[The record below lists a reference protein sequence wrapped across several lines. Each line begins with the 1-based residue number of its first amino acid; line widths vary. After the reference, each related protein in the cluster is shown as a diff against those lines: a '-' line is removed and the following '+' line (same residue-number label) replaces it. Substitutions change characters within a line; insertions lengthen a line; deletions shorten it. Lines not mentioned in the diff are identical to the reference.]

1 MIPAIWK
8 SAALAGVVGV
18 GCGGVWYVQ
27 RDLATTSLEPGRFSE
42 LDPSMKGDP
51 APSLTG
57 ADPIE
62 IPGAHGNAPPA
73 PAAPIA
79 FASLEEAAPATASL
93 DTGDGLPDQTEPRTE
108 PQSEPAAE
116 EPAADSMLALVNP
129 AAEASGNP
137 WSKRPGDAP
146 STQAEAPVSKSS
158 KAPAAADPWGDLPGL
173 DAAKGAAKPPSN
185 PFAGSAPID
194 LVAHPDE
201 GRSADGAR
209 DAKLQALPP
218 QHPGPVLMEVPK
230 GAARQ
235 TAEVELFTP
244 DIGDQSEPARGQEI
258 QQVQNQLP
266 EIRPRG
272 RTSIPTGPAAGAE
285 PQAAN
290 PFYERQGVTGSAESL
305 PSIRPTAGSASP
317 TQTAIVP
324 AVSDFSPAGA
334 PANAGPA
341 GNPFGAAAPV
351 TNTPT
356 PATAAPPRSGNPFE
370 FAPAG
375 APAAP
380 ATQTPEPTPA
390 GTFTPTAAEPARA
403 PVRSTIPGQNA
414 PAADVPSNFAFPP
427 AQPQPAQPQ
436 PAPAANPAAPTGTSL
451 PGNRSAIPELQGGL
465 FGIGAPP
472 ANPSPMSGQT
482 PVGNPAPGSGTNP
495 FGTGNTAPA
504 GSNPLEPAR
513 NPLEPARNP
522 LEPARN
528 PAVDLV
534 GDGTVAS
541 NVTPGPQQPE
551 IKIEKI
557 APSEA
562 VIGEPLIYQI
572 VVRNVGQSTAHRV
585 IVEDRIPLGATCQ
598 GTIPQAETAEKRL
611 FWKLGNMR
619 PGEERDIKVKLTP
632 TQAGSIGS
640 VATVSFAAEVAAT
653 TVVTAPELKVDLQA
667 PRQVIIGEASIL
679 RIRVQ
684 NTGQG
689 QAKGVFLRA
698 LLPNE
703 MKHPGGNDLEYEIGN
718 LAPGQSRD
726 VELNVTAEKGG
737 NLTPKVIVST
747 NNQEQD
753 SRTAQVSA
761 IDTRLKIVRTGPAKR
776 FVGRPAPYLNT
787 VTNQSLDPL
796 RDVTVVETLPRDLEP
811 VTGKLSNG
819 LWDPQNRTITWRIP
833 QLAAGEHMEL
843 PIDLIPKK
851 PGAFDGGLQAAD
863 AAGNRATVATRVEV
877 AGYSNLVVDVVP
889 DGPVA
894 VGEQVS
900 MRLSVRNRGTAAAS
914 NVQTVF
920 EVPPHLKFVNA
931 NGPVQHQAAGN
942 VVHFAALDV
951 LPPGGEQEFDI
962 VLTAAQ
968 EGDARIKVDL
978 YSDEHKT
985 QPLHEE
991 GEVRVYRDQNVRP
1004 AVGQV
1009 PADGPRY

>member
-18 GCGGVWYVQ
+18 GCGGVYYVQ
-27 RDLATTSLEPGRFSE
+27 RDLATTAPIEPGRFSE
-42 LDPSMKGDP
+42 LDPTMKGDP
-51 APSLTG
+51 APALTG

-62 IPGAHGNAPPA
+62 LPTPPA
-73 PAAPIA
+73 SKAAAQPAA
-79 FASLEEAAPATASL
+79 LASL
-93 DTGDGLPDQTEPRTE
+93 DSPAAGTSSLDLGEAPPEQGE
-108 PQSEPAAE
+108 PQGEPVAE
-116 EPAADSMLALVNP
+116 EPAADSMLALVDP

-137 WSKRPGDAP
+137 WAKRPNVGEP
-146 STQAEAPVSKSS
+146 AEPAGAAAKSS
-158 KAPAAADPWGDLPGL
+158 TASPAAASASSDPWGDLPGL
-173 DAAKGAAKPPSN
+173 NAGKDAPKSQPNKLAN
-185 PFAGSAPID
+185 SAPID
-194 LVAHPDE
+194 LVANPEE
-201 GRSADGAR
+201 GRSVDGAH

-218 QHPGPVLMEVPK
+218 GHTGPVLMEVPK
-230 GAARQ
+230 APKQ
-235 TAEVELFTP
+235 TASATELFLP
-244 DIGDQSEPARGQEI
+244 EIGDQSEPAPGQEI

-266 EIRPRG
+266 EIRPRS
-272 RTSIPTGPAAGAE
+272 RSTIPTAGAE

-290 PFYERQGVTGSAESL
+290 PFSGRQPVPAGGPEAL
-305 PSIRPTAGSASP
+305 PEIRPAAGAAP
-317 TQTAIVP
+317 AQTAIVP
-324 AVSDFSPAGA
+324 ASEFNAAAQPAAGNLAPSPFGGEA
-334 PANAGPA
+334 PASGS
-341 GNPFGAAAPV
+341 
-351 TNTPT
+351 PT
-356 PATAAPPRSGNPFE
+356 PAAGAAPRSGNPFE
-370 FAPAG
+370 FVPAG
-375 APAAP
+375 GPGASPSAAP
-380 ATQTPEPTPA
+380 VQAPEPTPA
-390 GTFTPTAAEPARA
+390 GAFSPAVAEPAKA
-403 PVRSTIPGQNA
+403 PVRSTIPGQVETGNDA
-414 PAADVPSNFAFPP
+414 PSKFSFPP
-427 AQPQPAQPQ
+427 AQPE
-436 PAPAANPAAPTGTSL
+436 PAPAGIPAFAPAAAPAAAPANSI
-451 PGNRSAIPELQGGL
+451 PGNRDAIPELQGGV

-472 ANPSPMSGQT
+472 AAPALNGSQA
-482 PVGNPAPGSGTNP
+482 PVGSVP
-495 FGTGNTAPA
+495 PA
-504 GSNPLEPAR
+504 GSNPFGSSVPTSGAPVDPQPVR
-513 NPLEPARNP
+513 RDPI
-522 LEPARN
+522 
-528 PAVDLV
+528 VDLV

-541 NVTPGPQQPE
+541 NVTSGPQQPE

-557 APSEA
+557 APAEA

-572 VVRNVGQSTAHRV
+572 LVRNVGQSTAHRV

-611 FWKLGNMR
+611 FWKLGDMR
-619 PGEERDIKVKLTP
+619 PGEAREIKVKLTP

-653 TVVTAPELKVDLQA
+653 TIITAPELKVDLQA
-667 PRQVIIGEASIL
+667 PKQVIIGEASTL

-698 LLPNE
+698 LLPSE
-703 MKHPGGNDLEYEIGN
+703 LKHPGGNDLEYEIGN
-718 LAPGQSRD
+718 LGPGQSKD

-753 SRTAQVSA
+753 SRIAQVNA
-761 IDTRLKIVRTGPAKR
+761 IDTRLKVVRTGPAKR
-776 FVGRPAPYLNT
+776 FVGRPAQYLNT

-796 RDVTVVETLPRDLEP
+796 RDVTVVETLPLDLEP

-819 LWDPQNRTITWRIP
+819 QWDPQSRTITWRLP
-833 QLAAGEHMEL
+833 QLGPGEKAEL
-843 PIDLIPKK
+843 PIDLVPKK
-851 PGAFDGGLQAAD
+851 PGAFDGGLLVSD
-863 AAGNRATVATRVEV
+863 ASGNRANVATHVDV

-962 VLTAAQ
+962 ILTAAQ
-968 EGDARIKVDL
+968 EGDARVKVDL
-978 YSDEHKT
+978 YSDDHKT

-1004 AVGQV
+1004 AVSESFA
-1009 PADGPRY
+1009 PAAGSLNR